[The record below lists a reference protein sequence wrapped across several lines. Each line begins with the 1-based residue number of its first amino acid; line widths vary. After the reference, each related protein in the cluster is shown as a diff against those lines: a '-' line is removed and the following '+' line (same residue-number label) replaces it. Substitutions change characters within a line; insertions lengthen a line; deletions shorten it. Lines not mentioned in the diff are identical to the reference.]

1 MNRFIGLMV
10 MGFMVL
16 LMLPLQDAKAQW
28 YDPEKVNRKA
38 YAIYEEAYDKAR
50 NGDYA
55 GSIASINEAIAID
68 PRFVEAYLSRSGV
81 QADLRNYA
89 ESVTDFELAWELDS
103 VFSHNNLLPYS
114 ISLAGTGAF
123 DKALN
128 AVNRFLTDPTL
139 NKKSIQA
146 GNYRKSIYEFAIKYA
161 KLHPSTTYPFQRIN
175 AGDSINT
182 GAPEYYPS
190 FTIDGKKLVFTR
202 RSDHDEDF
210 YESTFN
216 GTTYSKAV
224 PLKGRIN
231 TNFNEGAQTI
241 SQDGEWIIFAGC
253 NYPEGYGSC
262 DLYISHKTNQGW
274 SEPENLGGL
283 VNTDFWESAPS
294 LSPDKRDLYFS
305 SSVGGGFGGKDIW
318 VSHRS
323 SNGKW
328 GRPENLG
335 STINT
340 SGDESCP
347 FIHADNQTLFFN
359 SNGHPG
365 YGEADLFYARKKSI
379 QEWEMPVNLGYPI
392 NTIDEEGSL
401 IVSADGKTAWYASDG
416 KDTRGQLDL
425 YQFELREDIRPPK
438 TTWVKG
444 KVFDANTRQG
454 LPSSVELTDINS
466 RKLIS
471 KVQTDEDGNYL
482 TTLPIGKDYAFNV
495 NRHGYL
501 FYSEHYN
508 FTLTNAADSA
518 FTADI
523 PLQPIVAGA
532 SIVLKNIFFPS
543 KQAVLDTSSQ
553 VELDRVIQLLQEHPQ
568 LRILISGH
576 TDDVGKPQDNAQL
589 SNARAKAVVQ
599 YLLASKTIAK
609 ERLVFKGWGETKP
622 IAPNSTEEGRAKNR
636 RTELSVISN

>member
-1 MNRFIGLMV
+1 MLTGFVV
-10 MGFMVL
+10 ML
-16 LMLPLQDAKAQW
+16 LLPLPELKAQW

-55 GSIASINEAIAID
+55 GSIASINEAIAIE
-68 PRFVEAYLSRSGV
+68 PRFVEAFLSRSGV

-89 ESVTDFELAWELDS
+89 ESVADFELAWQLDS

-114 ISLAGTGAF
+114 ISLAGMGAF
-123 DKALN
+123 DKALD

-146 GNYRKSIYEFAIKYA
+146 GNYRKSVYEFAIQYA
-161 KLHPSTTYPFQRIN
+161 REHPASTYPFQRIN
-175 AGDSINT
+175 AGDSINS
-182 GAPEYYPS
+182 AVPEYYPS
-190 FTIDGKKLVFTR
+190 LTIDGKKLVFTR
-202 RSDHDEDF
+202 RLDRDEDF

-216 GTTYSKAV
+216 GNSYSKAV

-283 VNTDFWESAPS
+283 VNTDYWESAPT

-305 SSVGGGFGGKDIW
+305 SSAGGGFGGKDIW
-318 VSHRS
+318 VSHRG

-335 STINT
+335 PTINT

-365 YGEADLFYARKKSI
+365 YGEADLFYAKKKSI
-379 QEWEMPVNLGYPI
+379 KEWEVPVNLGYPI

-401 IVSADGKTAWYASDG
+401 IVAADGKTAWYASDG

-425 YQFELREDIRPPK
+425 YQFELREDIRPQK

-444 KVFDANTRQG
+444 KVYDANTRQG

-466 RKLIS
+466 RQLIS

-508 FTLTNAADSA
+508 FTLTHAADSA

-543 KQAVLDTSSQ
+543 KQAMLDTTSQ

-576 TDDVGKPQDNAQL
+576 TDNVGKPQDNAQL

-599 YLLASKTIAK
+599 YLLASRVIAK

-622 IAPNSTEEGRAKNR
+622 IAPNSTEEGRAMNR
-636 RTELSVISN
+636 RTELTVISN